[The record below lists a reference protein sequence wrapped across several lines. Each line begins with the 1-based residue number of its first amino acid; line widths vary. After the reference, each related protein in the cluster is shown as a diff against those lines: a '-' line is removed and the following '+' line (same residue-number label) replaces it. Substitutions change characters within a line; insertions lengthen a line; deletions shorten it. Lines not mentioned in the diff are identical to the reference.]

1 MKSTLIALSLAG
13 SLALFA
19 GCGGEEKEASGG
31 SVTTPKVDAN
41 TLARA
46 KGKSVFKKTCVA
58 CHGDDG
64 RGIEGQGKDWT
75 KSEFITN
82 STDDELVAF
91 LKVGRSVDDPA
102 NTTGVPMPKKGG
114 NPSLTNEDLQ
124 NVVIFMRSLQE

>member
-31 SVTTPKVDAN
+31 SVTTPQVDAN

-64 RGIEGQGKDWT
+64 RGIAPMMYL
-75 KSEFITN
+75 S
-82 STDDELVAF
+82 SSS
-91 LKVGRSVDDPA
+91 RSAAPSMTPPTPPA
-102 NTTGVPMPKKGG
+102 CSCHQRAATH
-114 NPSLTNEDLQ
+114 
-124 NVVIFMRSLQE
+124 R